1 MEIMKQEEMGG
12 VVNEVNAL
20 LSKLEESI
28 GMEEFLSTQHIKP
41 SIYKI
46 PQFIREVNPK
56 AYEPKLVSLG
66 PYHYGKPHLLPM
78 EREKHKAFLHFKAR
92 NNLYLESIVDSV
104 CSILEDLLGS
114 YDDNLDDRWKE
125 DVAMFLKLMIVDGC
139 FVLDLI
145 SELSSKSLGRC
156 MIWDIKRDM
165 VLLENQLPLQL
176 LKQLHA
182 LTTTNENEKENLD
195 LEAMIWSW
203 MGLSGEILSMR
214 SPLHILDIYRS
225 SLLSPTRCK
234 QDETHENTITIL
246 EWTLTNEENV
256 EYCQSNIRSATQLR
270 KAGIKFEKSSTNNLM
285 DVSFDF
291 KQRVLRLPSLAIDD
305 ILTEPTLINIMAFEK
320 LHVGVER
327 QVTSFVVLM
336 KNLIGMEKDV
346 SLLASKGI
354 LSSNVIHDGN
364 GVVQLFNVLAKGQ
377 TKYLESHMYELFR
390 MLNCYHDNRWS
401 IWLENLKL
409 KVPQTKNSWQI
420 ISIALFTF
428 GFTYPFVQAITD
440 KRHRRKQ

>member
-1 MEIMKQEEMGG
+1 
-12 VVNEVNAL
+12 
-20 LSKLEESI
+20 
-28 GMEEFLSTQHIKP
+28 
-41 SIYKI
+41 
-46 PQFIREVNPK
+46 
-56 AYEPKLVSLG
+56 
-66 PYHYGKPHLLPM
+66 
-78 EREKHKAFLHFKAR
+78 
-92 NNLYLESIVDSV
+92 
-104 CSILEDLLGS
+104 
-114 YDDNLDDRWKE
+114 
-125 DVAMFLKLMIVDGC
+125 
-139 FVLDLI
+139 
-145 SELSSKSLGRC
+145 
-156 MIWDIKRDM
+156 
-165 VLLENQLPLQL
+165 
-176 LKQLHA
+176 
-182 LTTTNENEKENLD
+182 
-195 LEAMIWSW
+195 MIWSW